1 MTPSWHAGVDPMS
14 KNMET
19 MCSDP
24 TQDVTIRIPCVL
36 AERVAAYAKDNAG
49 TFSSVVIEALDFF
62 LRGQKP
68 A

>member
-1 MTPSWHAGVDPMS
+1 MS
-14 KNMET
+14 KSQET

-36 AERVAAYAKDNAG
+36 AERVAAYAKDTAS

-62 LRGQKP
+62 LREQKP
-68 A
+68 V

>member
-1 MTPSWHAGVDPMS
+1 MS
-14 KNMET
+14 KNQET

-36 AERVAAYAKDNAG
+36 AERVAAYAKDTAS

-62 LRGQKP
+62 LREQKP
-68 A
+68 V